1 MAKFALD
8 TSLVAYLAAS
18 MFFFVYLVYRRPFLS
33 TLGMLMVG
41 VGLISHTAIMW
52 ARAMETG
59 HGPYTTDFEVA
70 AFFSWVVVVGFF
82 ITQIKFKIKDL
93 GSFIIPVAFLI
104 LLYSLFLSKEVM
116 AVPESEFRVW
126 ITLHRTLS
134 ILGYAAFAMAFAAAI
149 MYLIQESQLKSKKLG
164 IMYFRMPSLEI
175 LDNLNHKAIAIGFP
189 LFTLGFMTGAIWN
202 IQMNQTPFFS
212 WGLLKTWPLV
222 IGWLIYG
229 LVFFGRM
236 LAGLRGK
243 KAAQGSIIGFATV
256 IFTYFLHV

>member
-1 MAKFALD
+1 MAKI
-8 TSLVAYLAAS
+8 SLNISLIAYLAAS
-18 MFFFVYLVYRRPFLS
+18 MTFFVYLMYRRPALS
-33 TLGMLMVG
+33 TLAMLMVG
-41 VGLISHTAIMW
+41 VGLISHTTMMW
-52 ARAMETG
+52 ARAMATG

-70 AFFSWVVVVGFF
+70 AFFSWALVVGFF
-82 ITQIKFKIKDL
+82 LTQLKYKIKDL

-104 LLYSLFLSKEVM
+104 LLYSVFLSKEIT

-134 ILGYAAFAMAFAAAI
+134 ILGFAAFAMAFAAAI

-175 LDNLNHKAIAIGFP
+175 LDNLNYKVIAIGFP

-202 IQMNQTPFFS
+202 VQMNQMSFFS
-212 WGLLKTWPLV
+212 WDLLKTWPLV

-229 LVFFGRM
+229 SVFFGRM
-236 LAGLRGK
+236 LAGLGGK

-256 IFTYFLHV
+256 IGTYFLHV